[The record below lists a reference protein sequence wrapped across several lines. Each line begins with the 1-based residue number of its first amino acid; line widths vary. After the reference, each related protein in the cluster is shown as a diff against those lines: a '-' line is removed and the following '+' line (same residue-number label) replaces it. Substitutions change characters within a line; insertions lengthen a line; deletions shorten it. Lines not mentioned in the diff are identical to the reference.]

1 MSHRKFRVPR
11 HGNLGFK
18 PRKRTQRSRGK
29 FKAFPKDVLGK
40 PVHLTGFLGFK
51 AGMTHIV
58 RELDRT
64 GSKAHKKEIVEPV
77 TIVETPP
84 IVVVGVVGYIQTPR
98 GLRPLTTV
106 WAEHLSD
113 TIKRRFYKRF
123 NKKGKAF
130 SGHTQG
136 LGTPEGQAARAAKIA
151 KLNKYATVVR
161 AIVHT
166 QVNKLPFGQKK
177 GHIAEI
183 QLNGGSSGADKVKWA
198 VDRFEKEVTV
208 GEVFS
213 ENESLDVIGI
223 TKGKGFEGVTKRWGT
238 TKLPR
243 KTHKGLR
250 KVACIGAWHPARV
263 SVAVPRAGQYGYY
276 HRTEINKKVYR
287 VGKGFHEVNGK
298 LETNNASTSYDLTQ
312 KSINPLGG
320 FAHYGMVKNDFLILK
335 GTTVGVHKRILTL
348 RKAMHPRTNRKAME
362 KVDLKFIDT
371 ASKFGHGRFQTHEEK
386 KAFLGLL
393 KKDLVK
399 KEEEAAAS
407 TA

>member
-18 PRKRTQRSRGK
+18 PRKRTRHVQGK
-29 FKAFPKDVLGK
+29 FKAFPKDKLGN

-77 TIVETPP
+77 TILETPP
-84 IVVVGVVGYIQTPR
+84 VVVVGVVGYIQTPR

-113 TIKRRFYKRF
+113 TLKRRFYKRF

-130 SGHTQG
+130 SQHSQG
-136 LGTPEGQAARAAKIA
+136 LGTEEGKKKRESKIAKIA
-151 KLNKYATVVR
+151 KYCQVVR

-183 QLNGGSSGADKVKWA
+183 QINGGSSAADKVKFA
-198 VDRFEKEVTV
+198 TDRFEKEVPVT
-208 GEVFS
+208 EVFS
-213 ENESLDVIGI
+213 DYENIDVIGM
-223 TKGKGFEGVTKRWGT
+223 TKGHGFTGVTKRWGT

-263 SVAVPRAGQYGYY
+263 SVAVPRAGQHGNY
-276 HRTEINKKVYR
+276 HRTEINKKIYR
-287 VGKGFHEVNGK
+287 IGKGFHEVDGK
-298 LETNNASTSYDLTQ
+298 KVTNNASTAYDLTQ

-320 FAHYGMVKNDFLILK
+320 FAHYGLVKNDFLILK
-335 GTTVGVHKRILTL
+335 GCTVGVHKRVLTL
-348 RKAMHPRTNRKAME
+348 RKSLHPRTHRKALE
-362 KVDLKFIDT
+362 NVDLKFIDT

-386 KAFLGLL
+386 KAFNGLL

-399 KEEEAAAS
+399 EEEVPAA

>member
-18 PRKRTQRSRGK
+18 PRKRTRHTNGK
-29 FKAFPKDVLGK
+29 FKAFPKDDASK

-77 TIVETPP
+77 TILETPP
-84 IVVVGVVGYIQTPR
+84 VVVVGVVGYIQTPR
-98 GLRPLTTV
+98 GLRPLTSV

-113 TIKRRFYKRF
+113 TLKRRFYKRF

-130 SGHTQG
+130 SQHVAG
-136 LGTPEGQAARAAKIA
+136 LGTDEGKKAREAKI
-151 KLNKYATVVR
+151 NKIVKYCQVVR

-177 GHIAEI
+177 GHITEI
-183 QLNGGSSGADKVKWA
+183 QLNGGAAADKVKWA
-198 VDRFEKEVTV
+198 VDRFEKEVPI

-213 ENESLDVIGI
+213 EYETIDVIGM
-223 TKGKGFEGVTKRWGT
+223 TKGHGFEGVTKRWGT

-263 SVAVPRAGQYGYY
+263 SVAVPRAGQHGNY
-276 HRTEINKKVYR
+276 HRTEINKKIYR
-287 VGKGFHEVNGK
+287 VGKGFYEENGK
-298 LETNNASTSYDLTQ
+298 KITNNASTAYDLTQ

-320 FAHYGMVKNDFLILK
+320 FPHYGLVKNDYIMLK
-335 GTTVGVHKRILTL
+335 GCTVGVHKRVLTL
-348 RKAMHPRTNRKAME
+348 RKSLHPRTTRRALE

-386 KAFLGLL
+386 KAFTGLL
-393 KKDLVK
+393 KKDLVQQ
-399 KEEEAAAS
+399 EEAAAPA

>member
-1 MSHRKFRVPR
+1 VPR

-29 FKAFPKDVLGK
+29 FKAFPKDDSKK
-40 PVHLTGFLGFK
+40 PVHLTGFLAFK

-77 TIVETPP
+77 TIVEAPP
-84 IVVVGVVGYIQTPR
+84 VVVVGVVGYIQTPR

-113 TIKRRFYKRF
+113 TLKRRFYKRF

-130 SGHTQG
+130 HNHVAG
-136 LGTPEGQAARAAKIA
+136 LGTAEGQKARAAKIS
-151 KLNKYATVVR
+151 KLNKYAQVVR
-161 AIVHT
+161 VIVHT
-166 QVNKLPFGQKK
+166 QVNKLPIGQKK

-183 QLNGGSSGADKVKWA
+183 QINGGAPADKIKWA
-198 VDRFEKEVTV
+198 VDRFEKEITV
-208 GEVFS
+208 SEVFAD
-213 ENESLDVIGI
+213 NELIDVIGI

-263 SVAVPRAGQYGYY
+263 SVAVPRAGQHGYY
-276 HRTEINKKVYR
+276 HRTEINKKIYR
-287 VGKGFHEVNGK
+287 VGKGFHEVDGK
-298 LETNNASTSYDLTQ
+298 LVSNNASTAYDLTN

-320 FAHYGMVKNDFLILK
+320 FPHYGLVKNDFLILK

-348 RKAMHPRTNRKAME
+348 RKSMHPRTDRKALE
-362 KVDLKFIDT
+362 KVDVKFIDT

-393 KKDLVK
+393 KKDLIK
-399 KEEEAAAS
+399 KEEEAAAATS